1 MNLVPILWT
10 NSANMTV
17 AHGFMSHRDNKN
29 EEREEMRERGP
40 TIKFFPKF
48 IAPVGS
54 YYEQIE
60 KEQSRLSSKN
70 EHQQRATPLIPPG
83 Q

>member
-1 MNLVPILWT
+1 M
-10 NSANMTV
+10 
-17 AHGFMSHRDNKN
+17 
-29 EEREEMRERGP
+29 
-40 TIKFFPKF
+40 IKFFPKF